1 MRKYVVPI
9 VALLG
14 IALLTP
20 QTNAA
25 NLVIKSRLGKSGSN
39 VSLPVSVTA
48 VGGTTQLW
56 GLDFAVNY
64 DVAKLSPGTDPGGN
78 GSCFSPQ
85 AVTGSTEV
93 PVVVSGTTFVG
104 TGATNPSAYVGIVR
118 GTSAFATTAN
128 ATTGAPTAAIG
139 LLRLAVAAGQT
150 KGTTVALTVP
160 PTYNVA
166 NTGDGSTTNA
176 RAGATGA
183 TSDATA
189 GSAVTA
195 ETITV
200 LNSYPV
206 ASGVIAVP
214 LHKVA
219 VALTPGD
226 VVFSGSSAGVITP
239 ADYGKVIAAYLGKTT
254 LSDYEKIAGDVGP
267 ANGYVPGSNY
277 GGTNGLSYGDGAI
290 TPTDYG
296 LLIAK
301 YLGKSTP
308 TFPVAE

>member
-9 VALLG
+9 VALMG

-25 NLVIKSRLGKSGSN
+25 NLIIKSRVGKAGGN
-39 VSLPVSVTA
+39 VSLPVSVTS

-56 GLDFAVNY
+56 GLDFALTY
-64 DVAKLSPGTDPGGN
+64 DATKLSPGTDPGGN
-78 GSCFSPQ
+78 GSAFTPF
-85 AVTGSTEV
+85 AVGTEV

-104 TGATNPSAYVGIVR
+104 TGATNPNLYVGIVR
-118 GTSAFATTAN
+118 GTSAFTTTAN
-128 ATTGAPTAAIG
+128 PNGGPSSSIG
-139 LLRLAVAAGQT
+139 LLRMAVPAGVATGTVIDLAVPAN
-150 KGTTVALTVP
+150 
-160 PTYNVA
+160 YNVA
-166 NTGDGSTTNA
+166 NTGDGSTTNS
-176 RAGATGA
+176 RFGATGA

-189 GSAVTA
+189 GSAVAA

-206 ASGVIAVP
+206 ASGVTALP

-219 VALTPGD
+219 VALAPGD

-254 LSDYEKIAGDVGP
+254 LNDYEKIAADVGP

-277 GGTNGLSYGDGAI
+277 GGTAGLSYGDGAI
-290 TPTDYG
+290 SPTDYG

-301 YLGKSTP
+301 YLGKPTA